1 MITDLQKITIQ
12 SIYDGFLGNV
22 KMYRGWGSS
31 ETCSFITLRNEE
43 ESEDKNIVVQMV
55 IIDDISDTMQVF
67 TKTMYILVEPD
78 GKQYLLETLFTETQV
93 ISYVQKLNKFNW
105 NG

>member
-1 MITDLQKITIQ
+1 MITDLQNITIQ
-12 SIYDGFLGNV
+12 SIYDGFKGNV

-31 ETCSFITLRNEE
+31 EVCSFTTLHNEDE
-43 ESEDKNIVVQMV
+43 EEDKNMVVQMV
-55 IIDDISDTMQVF
+55 LIDDISDSMQVF

-78 GKQYLLETLFTETQV
+78 GRQYLLETLFTETQV
-93 ISYVQKLNKFNW
+93 ISYVQKLKKINW

>member
-1 MITDLQKITIQ
+1 MITDLQNITIQ
-12 SIYDGFLGNV
+12 SIYDGFKGNV

-31 ETCSFITLRNEE
+31 EICSFTTLQNEE
-43 ESEDKNIVVQMV
+43 EEDKNIVVQMV
-55 IIDDISDTMQVF
+55 LIDDISDSMQVF

-78 GKQYLLETLFTETQV
+78 GRQYLLETLFTETQV
-93 ISYVQKLNKFNW
+93 ISYVQKLKKINW

>member
-1 MITDLQKITIQ
+1 MITDLQHITIQ
-12 SIYDGFLGNV
+12 SIYDGFYGNV

-31 ETCSFITLRNEE
+31 EICSFTTLYNDLNE
-43 ESEDKNIVVQMV
+43 EDKNIVVQMV
-55 IIDDISDTMQVF
+55 LIDDISDTMQVL

-78 GKQYLLETLFTETQV
+78 GKQYLLETIFTETQV
-93 ISYVQKLNKFNW
+93 ISYVQKLKKFNW